1 MVAVVAEV
9 CLSHGGPWSLI
20 QDPGGPTPT
29 GPTTIVPGQ
38 RPNLQHPQ
46 FDEVTGRANGRN
58 SGRSWRPGI
67 ESSLSSLARGL
78 KTAQTNP
85 VAWWSNQLADC
96 SNYGQRN
103 MDGSVVRNM
112 TRIVVP

>member
-1 MVAVVAEV
+1 MVAVIAEV

-20 QDPGGPTPT
+20 LDPGGST
-29 GPTTIVPGQ
+29 PTTIVPGQ
-38 RPNLQHPQ
+38 RPNRQHPQ

-67 ESSLSSLARGL
+67 ESSLALDG
-78 KTAQTNP
+78 TWPQNCTNKA

-103 MDGSVVRNM
+103 MDGSMVRNM